1 MNAREGLPKTGDKL
15 RKIMAEGGAKQPQDV
30 LYCRTIECPAEA
42 AMAEIFISYAKDDRA
57 DAGQLAAFLKEQGHS
72 VWWDRELVGGQQFA
86 TVIAQALARS
96 KVTIVIWTLSSI
108 DSDWVI
114 DEADT
119 ARKAKKLIPVRADDL
134 DVEQIPLSFRRLH
147 TVQLS
152 DRDGLVNAIQT
163 YYEAPLVKPSRW
175 TVLKMRVVRRVS
187 GARRRVT
194 LGNIAVA
201 AIALPL
207 LAYYCF
213 LGVDWYAIRDS
224 MEPNDFQQ
232 RLKYPF
238 SPYAAKARA
247 KLGGI
252 DAWEHVK
259 ESRNVADLQRFVEA
273 YPGSIY
279 YQFAVLRVTRLQAVA
294 SPQYQSTLPDSSRR
308 ILTPEE
314 LSSLGCGQL
323 WKARNEI
330 FYSLGYCFVTDD
342 GIDSFGTRAECPYH
356 NCGTIDQFNSMT
368 KDILTKIEIGNVNT
382 ILGVEQKL
390 KCRLPKVTV
399 CRPL

>member
-1 MNAREGLPKTGDKL
+1 
-15 RKIMAEGGAKQPQDV
+15 
-30 LYCRTIECPAEA
+30 
-42 AMAEIFISYAKDDRA
+42 
-57 DAGQLAAFLKEQGHS
+57 
-72 VWWDRELVGGQQFA
+72 VGGEQFA
-86 TVIAQALARS
+86 TMIAKALARS

-108 DSDWVI
+108 ESDWVI

-134 DVEQIPLSFRRLH
+134 DVEHTPLSFRRLQ
-147 TVQLS
+147 TIQLS
-152 DRDGLVNAIQT
+152 DRDGLAKAIQK

-187 GARRRVT
+187 EARRRVT
-194 LGNIAVA
+194 LGNIAIA
-201 AIALPL
+201 AIALLL

-224 MEPNDFQQ
+224 MDPNDFQQ

-247 KLGGI
+247 KVAGL
-252 DAWEHVK
+252 DDWEQVK
-259 ESRNVADLQRFVEA
+259 ASRDVADLQRFIKA

-279 YQFAVLRVTRLQAVA
+279 YQFAVLRITRLQAIA

-308 ILTPEE
+308 MFTQEE
-314 LSSLGCGQL
+314 LGSLGCGQL

-330 FYSLGYCFVTDD
+330 FNSLGYCFVTDD
-342 GIDSFGTRAECPYH
+342 GINSFGTRAECPYH

-368 KDILTKIEIGNVNT
+368 KDILTRIEIDNVNT
-382 ILGVEQKL
+382 IASSKNKNVGCPKSLYADLRNFIVTHRQRAADVWLFVGKCCGRCFGCLGRAKKAVLSYEIHY
-390 KCRLPKVTV
+390 RLNRLSLYAA
-399 CRPL
+399 C